1 MAKRIPTWRSAG
13 SFVIARPAQIGVFA
27 SAARQ
32 EIVDTLDALGGEASA
47 PELAAQLGRPVDG
60 LYYHLKLLVRAGLV
74 RELADGG
81 KGRRY
86 WIAPRPR
93 LRYRTGRTSS
103 ARAVARVT
111 TSLLSI
117 AGRDFAAAVANA
129 ETVVSGP
136 RRELWGARIKGWV
149 GDAELLEI
157 NRALHRLAEMVRR
170 GRDPR
175 RRRLISLVWVL
186 APITAQPARR
196 GRPASVRSSVGPARR
211 RR

>member
-1 MAKRIPTWRSAG
+1 
-13 SFVIARPAQIGVFA
+13 
-27 SAARQ
+27 
-32 EIVDTLDALGGEASA
+32 
-47 PELAAQLGRPVDG
+47 
-60 LYYHLKLLVRAGLV
+60 
-74 RELADGG
+74 
-81 KGRRY
+81 
-86 WIAPRPR
+86 
-93 LRYRTGRTSS
+93 
-103 ARAVARVT
+103 VARVT
-111 TSLLSI
+111 TNLLSI